1 MKKHSVLS
9 TCGLAVMAV
18 LAAVSLLP
26 VQMAA
31 GQSGDYI
38 TVVVREGDNLAL
50 YARIYGA
57 SGLAIMA
64 ANPNIKDGN
73 KIYPGQVITIP
84 VVKTFTPSLTTPYY
98 YTVQAGDNIYAIAR
112 QFHMDASAI
121 AFANGIKDN
130 IVVLGK
136 TYLIPAGPHF
146 HIVEKGQTLWDIAAI
161 YGTSMERIQSFND
174 IPNPAGLYVGQF
186 VWIPVIYDA
195 KPMPFTVVP
204 VAPTSTPVLTAV
216 PAAATATA
224 APTAVP
230 LPTATPDTRP
240 IEGSYIHTVVRLG
253 ENLVTYTYRYGVRG
267 DALRAVNPQI
277 KDANI
282 IYPGNVLTIPVVA
295 SFTPSRTTPFFYI
308 LQAGDTLATVG
319 AKFEMTPEVISR
331 ANPGASLAA
340 GSTILIP
347 AGPHLY
353 VVKAGDELRYIAAKY
368 GTTADFLLTGND
380 LPNPDRIYL
389 GQLIFI
395 PIRYG
400 AAPVP
405 FTP

>member
-1 MKKHSVLS
+1 MKKHPVLF
-9 TCGLAVMAV
+9 TCGLALVAV

-31 GQSGDYI
+31 GQSGNYI

-73 KIYPGQVITIP
+73 KIFPGQVITIP
-84 VVKTFTPSLTTPYY
+84 VVQTFTPSLTTPFY

-112 QFHMDASAI
+112 QFYMDASAI

-146 HIVEKGQTLWDIAAI
+146 YIVQKGQTLWDIAAI
-161 YGTSMERIQSFND
+161 YGTTMERIQSFND
-174 IPNPAGLYVGQF
+174 IPNPAGLYIGQF

-195 KPMPFTVVP
+195 QPMPFTVVP
-204 VAPTSTPVLTAV
+204 VVPTSTPVPTAV
-216 PAAATATA
+216 PAAVATA

-230 LPTATPDTRP
+230 LPTATPDTRL
-240 IEGSYIHTVVRLG
+240 IEGNYIHIVVRLG

-267 DALRAVNPQI
+267 DVLRAANPQI
-277 KDANI
+277 QDANI

-319 AKFEMTPEVISR
+319 AKFEMTAEVISR

-353 VVKAGDELRYIAAKY
+353 VVKAGDELRFIAAKY